1 MHAPKRPGEKAAAFT
16 PHVLAQQFDA
26 YAQCADVERAP
37 LLADCRRSG
46 LKRAQMHQ
54 PSTTHCSL
62 YSLQGLAFG
71 FVLLRVESLAEEG
84 KVRWAPRWGSG
95 GGRTVP
101 AGLPCVEW
109 LAEEAATCG
118 SWMHMLGGA
127 VCVWLLLL
135 LERPVLF
142 CLLAML
148 LLACARDAC
157 RPATIACMCWWVLAA
172 SRELNRLKPW
182 LREVQ

>member
-46 LKRAQMHQ
+46 LKRAQMHK
-54 PSTTHCSL
+54 PSTTRCSL

-118 SWMHMLGGA
+118 SCMHMLGRD
-127 VCVWLLLL
+127 VCVC
-135 LERPVLF
+135 V
-142 CLLAML
+142 AAAAAGASSAV
-148 LLACARDAC
+148 LLACSAAAC
-157 RPATIACMCWWVLAA
+157 LCKGRLPSCQHCVHVLVGAGSEQGIESIEAMAA
-172 SRELNRLKPW
+172 
-182 LREVQ
+182 